1 MRTTQPIRASAV
13 TRQRLV
19 DLGLTIAL
27 TAAIVVSIRVAE
39 PEPDTV
45 PPDAVAYSLGVAIG
59 LLSLFRRRWPLFVL
73 FASAF
78 VLQVFYLSN
87 YPGIWPALPLSV
99 ALATAIATGHRG
111 AALAVAVWYTAT
123 PVLWLTIAD
132 GRLLARVLRDSL
144 SDEALMLSVL
154 LLGETI
160 RTRRALDREHRA
172 LEAERERSEQLLL
185 NILPASIAARLKQS
199 RGPIADRY
207 PDVSVLF
214 ADLVGFTRRSAALP
228 AETIVASLNDLVSE
242 FDELA
247 RELDLE
253 KIKTIGDAYMVA
265 GGLPEPRGDHL
276 EAVADMALAMLVKV
290 SERRAPD
297 GDPLEIRIGIDCG
310 PVVAGVIGTD
320 KFAWDVWG
328 DTVNTAS
335 RMESTGVPG
344 RIQTTEGV
352 YARIRDRYRF
362 EERGLISVKGK
373 GELCTYLLLGRIER
387 PSDVVI
393 AAG

>member
-1 MRTTQPIRASAV
+1 
-13 TRQRLV
+13 
-19 DLGLTIAL
+19 
-27 TAAIVVSIRVAE
+27 
-39 PEPDTV
+39 
-45 PPDAVAYSLGVAIG
+45 VAYSLGVAIG
-59 LLSLFRRRWPLFVL
+59 LLSLFRRRWPLLVL
-73 FASAF
+73 YASAF
-78 VLQVFYLSN
+78 VLQVFYLSD

-123 PVLWLTIAD
+123 PVLWLTIAE
-132 GRLLARVLRDSL
+132 GRPLARVLRDSL

-247 RELDLE
+247 RERGLE

-265 GGLPEPRGDHL
+265 GGLPDPRDDHL
-276 EAVADMALAMLVKV
+276 EAAADMALAMLVKV
-290 SERRAPD
+290 SERRARWWPAR
-297 GDPLEIRIGIDCG
+297 DP
-310 PVVAGVIGTD
+310 
-320 KFAWDVWG
+320 
-328 DTVNTAS
+328 
-335 RMESTGVPG
+335 
-344 RIQTTEGV
+344 
-352 YARIRDRYRF
+352 DRYRF
-362 EERGLISVKGK
+362 RPGGCRRHRYGQVRVGHLGRHRQHGESNGVDRRSWTNPDDGGRLCTPSRPLPVRGTRPDPREGK
-373 GELCTYLLLGRIER
+373 GRTLYLSTSGQDRATFGRR
-387 PSDVVI
+387 HR
-393 AAG
+393 G

>member
-1 MRTTQPIRASAV
+1 MRTTHSIRASAV

-19 DLGLTIAL
+19 DLGLTIVL

-45 PPDAVAYSLGVAIG
+45 PPDVVAYSLGVAIG

-78 VLQVFYLSN
+78 VLQVFYLFN

-123 PVLWLTIAD
+123 PVLWLTIAE
-132 GRLLARVLRDSL
+132 GRPLARVLRDSL

-228 AETIVASLNDLVSE
+228 AETVVASLNDLVSE

-247 RELDLE
+247 RERGLE

-265 GGLPEPRGDHL
+265 GGLPEPRDDHL

-297 GDPLEIRIGIDCG
+297 GGPLEIRIGIDSG

-320 KFAWDVWG
+320 KFAWDIWG

-352 YARIRDRYRF
+352 YARLRDRYRF
-362 EERGLISVKGK
+362 EERGRIPVKGK
-373 GELCTYLLLGRIER
+373 GELCTYLLLGRIGR

-393 AAG
+393 AAR